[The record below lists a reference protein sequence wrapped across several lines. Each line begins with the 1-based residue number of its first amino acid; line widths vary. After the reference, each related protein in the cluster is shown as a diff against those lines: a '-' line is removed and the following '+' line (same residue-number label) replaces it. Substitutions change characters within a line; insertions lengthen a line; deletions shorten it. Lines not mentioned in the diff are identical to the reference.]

1 MGNAIIAT
9 PKLTIGANNVS
20 NVQSGKILGDDIAI
34 QAKNEV
40 VSGTSASI
48 KSNQI
53 AIDADH
59 FHGSNS
65 EILATD
71 NIDIKTSEY
80 ANTANISSQNTATL
94 SIKNGGDFYSDQTQ
108 RAPQAEQLLTINAHD
123 VTTNIELNNPGS
135 IHINA
140 SGDVHNNQ
148 GIVTGKSLVVKA
160 AGAIENAAEQIV
172 FAAQDLI
179 LEAGTAIS
187 NLQDAQI
194 LGLGNVS
201 LTASEVTNDRGRIT
215 SGADMSI
222 DADTLTNRGAA
233 TGTAAVAGHSFVVGN
248 YDWPHDGRST
258 SIIVG
263 MNLPYYKSEISVT
276 QAVIESSGDLNI
288 NQGAKHGRGGH
299 ITNADS
305 LLTAA
310 GNIKVDGNLSNTSTE
325 ASKSL
330 YQLLNGTGEVTIGA
344 QDSLAP
350 LNPTKKIYASLWDL
364 LSNTYGSDNN
374 DHTIFAAYKY
384 YDEDMSK
391 TLQNTYNPVFNQLM
405 SATFGAD
412 WRGLSRDELSNR
424 FKNLQP
430 SASLAF
436 SGDKQ
441 AEISAGGT
449 FTHTGGAFTNGGQQ
463 KVQQTVQVKVGD
475 ETISTLQGNFDRT
488 FNSGVL
494 FDFSKTP
501 SLAELTA
508 ALNPQNVLERLMQT
522 RALFDIHSAPPPL
535 MLDVSKIGNRLS
547 TSALGAEVARVNT
560 SIVTTPVAASAPQA
574 FTPIYPVY
582 ETRIPY
588 ITLKTFYGSQYFFD
602 KIDYHSDRT
611 VPVIGDAFFDN
622 QLITQSIQETVG
634 GYFAAKDGLSGAELV
649 KTLMDNAA
657 LEAVAQGLH
666 FGEPLTQAQYKNLT
680 HNIIWYE
687 PKVVNGYTVLSPRV
701 YLSRATLEDVAN
713 NKATTAV
720 VASRGQLSIDASK
733 VSNVDAAIHGG
744 SVYIHSADSIHNQNT
759 GGGTGGIVADATL
772 QLDAKGDVSNLGST
786 IAGQDVTIH
795 TDGAFTDSARM
806 GYDKKG
812 SLVLKDRGLVYGG
825 KDGSVSIVAGG
836 DVNLTAAGIGAK
848 DVNIEAGGNL
858 TSNDVHQVSSSFKQ
872 TLETN
877 GVPLGA
883 VTIPLG
889 VTSKTH
895 TEVSATSV
903 GSKLQGAADGGSLT
917 LRAGKNITLQGGDYS
932 ADKGVVEA
940 RGEVRTLTGQDFSH
954 TEDTMLSEGL
964 SLGVKAGIA
973 GKGVSAEYGPQ
984 GASASVING
993 DEANSTDA
1001 GTRDGGK
1008 PVLDG
1013 PLGAKVGYSRV
1024 ETRDTRSQVHNYNAN
1039 LNFGSSVTVQG
1050 GSTVD
1055 IGGANIQAVKDGKAG
1070 DLNIIGSEVVSTKFE
1085 DEDVQTHSRKD
1096 LFVGVSGTGSSS
1108 IADTVNHS
1116 VTLADKTQQ
1125 GMTVDA
1131 GMTALQA
1138 VGDAT
1143 NVVFNDTGALSAK
1156 EGIKYTESTSSSR
1169 TVRDN
1174 INLLKGNIKIT
1185 STQGNIALVGVN
1197 LDGTGAGVALDSA
1210 GDVSLTA
1217 AKSHSESQS
1226 SSQTHEAS
1234 ISINASVAPTGAG
1247 VGQSAGYT
1255 GSLDQ
1260 TRTTATAYQN
1270 TEVLGDTVTI
1280 KAKKDLELTGAKVVG
1295 NDVNLDVAGNTRV
1308 TSVQD
1313 TSDMGHTVGNW
1324 GGNAGTAI
1332 TTTSIVAPT
1341 GGANGGG
1348 GKDTDRSTLT
1358 AEQSGI
1364 SAKNKLTAHL
1374 GGDLTLQGAH
1384 LISES
1389 GQGDLN
1395 VAGKIIAQQ
1404 LHDSREKDGG
1414 SGGGGGGL
1422 SKTGLASVSVNVTRV
1437 DQVHYD
1443 ATQNATIAGLQVK
1456 TGQGIEGTLNRDAN
1470 KTLNVTRN
1478 EHIAGND
1485 VSITAGIGDIKG
1497 FAGKLKN
1504 KTDTGSGETASGT
1517 SKHAPNIAQS
1527 RGESESVVK
1536 GNGGNNT
1543 EGFSATK
1550 PSRPAHPEH
1559 RADNTPAASA
1569 PVSRASDAPALHR
1582 QAGDQPMRAPD
1593 GVEQPLAPANPAGN
1607 GAGPVDAVKKIP
1619 TPGVTDSVLKSAD
1632 SQGTPQTKPDA
1643 KYDSRVIV
1651 KLESDPTTDQAA
1663 QRIYDKHPANSVLLE
1678 RDAQGQ
1684 HTVVAGDPQSVGGKT
1699 KVELV
1704 GHGDKAA
1711 DGSPTLGGLKAN
1723 EVAQEVVKL
1732 REGASAPIEVK
1743 KVTAVGCDTG
1753 NCAKGP
1759 SLANHVGDKL
1769 HARAIEAPVKGY
1781 EGPTAVDEHG
1791 NKQPTSESN
1800 PDALGK
1806 KHKYNLADATKRE
1819 NSTKNQANHEAVFD
1833 ETPGTYRKLGENY
1846 LYRLDFRPPEVVLK
1860 EGFSGSTVW
1869 VNQLYGKNTVYS
1881 AHSVSGVSVFA
1892 EEALLARK
1900 PNGAQGDPFPKQRDT
1915 LYAPKDAYVYKF
1927 LADGLERTDVT
1938 KSLFPS
1944 AVKKDGNVTLGAFN
1958 KDSPYFKYHL
1968 GFFPPPGDEQMQR
1981 IHLEMPTDQQ
1991 KLEQLRHET
2000 HERAVEEYTR
2010 DYVLRA
2016 PLYTDEVIVK
2026 GPVDANR
2033 IKLYQHLPLE
2043 RPYKLKNR
2051 KNKN

>member
-1 MGNAIIAT
+1 QGKKSQGTGLHADVAQAPQWPLLPVVAVLRTLQQSLVEVRVVAKAGGCALLTALVFVPGIASALPVADPAGGANRPNVVQAPNGVPVIEIVNPNAAGLSHNKFQSFDTVSPGVVFNNSLVNGTSRLGGAGFKNPNLVQQANGILVDVTGSAPSSLNGTLEVFGKKADLFISNANGVTLNGVDTLNVNSLTVTTGKPIVGASGLQFSVNDGRVTVGPSGVDTSNLSYFDIVARAIALEGPVGSATNTTDIAAIAGLNTYTAGTRQVDVNSASAAGTPAVAIDGTFAGAMHGRNISLRGTETGAGVRHAGRIQGAQDILISAQGDISVASVQAGRNASLSTPGALQVGTGAAGQGLTAVKAVTLNAGKTITISNAVQGDTLSVTANRLLVQAAQLSATSSAPGPVKSINIKVGDFTLSGTLVASNLDGSPVAADQPLVIADGKLQVQRGVGNFDENFTLKTDAMVISHNGVNIEADTIANNGGIVQDLGSSGINLLARQLTNKGIINTQGDMKLVTDVLNNLCTGMGQQICAGLMAGGKADLQAGALTNEAGLVAGTDLDLTLKGQSQNTDRAAITAKGQLTIKQAAGNQAALVSSGKIISGGDLLVILDALSTANKDALVHADGKATFQISTSFSNGGTTQAAQDLNIAAGDFTNGAEANLLTDQNLQVVAKHNIDLARGGNVYAGQVGTLSAAELHNAGTVIAREKLDLQAEGQFLNDTGTWLASRVLNITGAQLTNIGARFDVDDQLNITVNGDISNAGQSLLLSGGDISLVAGGAFYNLDGSVVAPAQHLRIDADKVVNAGKALDNEQVSTLAGSDITLKARRDVRNEANGTIAATHTLQVQSDTGSIENATGANLQGDTVSLTSGQNIKNRDGAIIQGDQQVTVLAQNDVSNSGQSYILSTGDLNLTAGGQASNLDGSLVSATQNLHIDADKIANSGKSVSAGSTLTGDAVTLKARSDVRNEAQANILAKGTLDVQAGASVANVDANLTGTEVTLKSGTDVLNQHGAIAGDSIHIDSLGDLFNTAKSTLIAKTDAVINAAKQLLNDDALIKGSTVKAVTGSIDNASGANILGDTVNLSATQNITNRDAAIIKADNQVSMQAQGDVVNMGNAIIAT

-759 GGGTGGIVADATL
+759 GGGT
-772 QLDAKGDVSNLGST
+772 
-786 IAGQDVTIH
+786 
-795 TDGAFTDSARM
+795 
-806 GYDKKG
+806 
-812 SLVLKDRGLVYGG
+812 
-825 KDGSVSIVAGG
+825 
-836 DVNLTAAGIGAK
+836 
-848 DVNIEAGGNL
+848 
-858 TSNDVHQVSSSFKQ
+858 
-872 TLETN
+872 
-877 GVPLGA
+877 
-883 VTIPLG
+883 
-889 VTSKTH
+889 
-895 TEVSATSV
+895 
-903 GSKLQGAADGGSLT
+903 
-917 LRAGKNITLQGGDYS
+917 
-932 ADKGVVEA
+932 
-940 RGEVRTLTGQDFSH
+940 
-954 TEDTMLSEGL
+954 
-964 SLGVKAGIA
+964 
-973 GKGVSAEYGPQ
+973 
-984 GASASVING
+984 
-993 DEANSTDA
+993 
-1001 GTRDGGK
+1001 
-1008 PVLDG
+1008 
-1013 PLGAKVGYSRV
+1013 
-1024 ETRDTRSQVHNYNAN
+1024 
-1039 LNFGSSVTVQG
+1039 
-1050 GSTVD
+1050 
-1055 IGGANIQAVKDGKAG
+1055 
-1070 DLNIIGSEVVSTKFE
+1070 
-1085 DEDVQTHSRKD
+1085 
-1096 LFVGVSGTGSSS
+1096 
-1108 IADTVNHS
+1108 
-1116 VTLADKTQQ
+1116 
-1125 GMTVDA
+1125 
-1131 GMTALQA
+1131 
-1138 VGDAT
+1138 
-1143 NVVFNDTGALSAK
+1143 
-1156 EGIKYTESTSSSR
+1156 
-1169 TVRDN
+1169 
-1174 INLLKGNIKIT
+1174 
-1185 STQGNIALVGVN
+1185 
-1197 LDGTGAGVALDSA
+1197 
-1210 GDVSLTA
+1210 
-1217 AKSHSESQS
+1217 
-1226 SSQTHEAS
+1226 
-1234 ISINASVAPTGAG
+1234 
-1247 VGQSAGYT
+1247 
-1255 GSLDQ
+1255 
-1260 TRTTATAYQN
+1260 
-1270 TEVLGDTVTI
+1270 
-1280 KAKKDLELTGAKVVG
+1280 
-1295 NDVNLDVAGNTRV
+1295 
-1308 TSVQD
+1308 
-1313 TSDMGHTVGNW
+1313 
-1324 GGNAGTAI
+1324 
-1332 TTTSIVAPT
+1332 
-1341 GGANGGG
+1341 
-1348 GKDTDRSTLT
+1348 
-1358 AEQSGI
+1358 
-1364 SAKNKLTAHL
+1364 
-1374 GGDLTLQGAH
+1374 
-1384 LISES
+1384 
-1389 GQGDLN
+1389 
-1395 VAGKIIAQQ
+1395 
-1404 LHDSREKDGG
+1404 
-1414 SGGGGGGL
+1414 
-1422 SKTGLASVSVNVTRV
+1422 
-1437 DQVHYD
+1437 
-1443 ATQNATIAGLQVK
+1443 
-1456 TGQGIEGTLNRDAN
+1456 
-1470 KTLNVTRN
+1470 
-1478 EHIAGND
+1478 
-1485 VSITAGIGDIKG
+1485 
-1497 FAGKLKN
+1497 
-1504 KTDTGSGETASGT
+1504 
-1517 SKHAPNIAQS
+1517 
-1527 RGESESVVK
+1527 
-1536 GNGGNNT
+1536 
-1543 EGFSATK
+1543 
-1550 PSRPAHPEH
+1550 
-1559 RADNTPAASA
+1559 
-1569 PVSRASDAPALHR
+1569 
-1582 QAGDQPMRAPD
+1582 
-1593 GVEQPLAPANPAGN
+1593 
-1607 GAGPVDAVKKIP
+1607 
-1619 TPGVTDSVLKSAD
+1619 
-1632 SQGTPQTKPDA
+1632 
-1643 KYDSRVIV
+1643 
-1651 KLESDPTTDQAA
+1651 
-1663 QRIYDKHPANSVLLE
+1663 
-1678 RDAQGQ
+1678 
-1684 HTVVAGDPQSVGGKT
+1684 
-1699 KVELV
+1699 
-1704 GHGDKAA
+1704 
-1711 DGSPTLGGLKAN
+1711 
-1723 EVAQEVVKL
+1723 
-1732 REGASAPIEVK
+1732 
-1743 KVTAVGCDTG
+1743 
-1753 NCAKGP
+1753 
-1759 SLANHVGDKL
+1759 
-1769 HARAIEAPVKGY
+1769 
-1781 EGPTAVDEHG
+1781 
-1791 NKQPTSESN
+1791 
-1800 PDALGK
+1800 
-1806 KHKYNLADATKRE
+1806 
-1819 NSTKNQANHEAVFD
+1819 
-1833 ETPGTYRKLGENY
+1833 
-1846 LYRLDFRPPEVVLK
+1846 
-1860 EGFSGSTVW
+1860 
-1869 VNQLYGKNTVYS
+1869 
-1881 AHSVSGVSVFA
+1881 
-1892 EEALLARK
+1892 
-1900 PNGAQGDPFPKQRDT
+1900 
-1915 LYAPKDAYVYKF
+1915 
-1927 LADGLERTDVT
+1927 
-1938 KSLFPS
+1938 
-1944 AVKKDGNVTLGAFN
+1944 
-1958 KDSPYFKYHL
+1958 
-1968 GFFPPPGDEQMQR
+1968 
-1981 IHLEMPTDQQ
+1981 
-1991 KLEQLRHET
+1991 
-2000 HERAVEEYTR
+2000 
-2010 DYVLRA
+2010 
-2016 PLYTDEVIVK
+2016 
-2026 GPVDANR
+2026 
-2033 IKLYQHLPLE
+2033 
-2043 RPYKLKNR
+2043 
-2051 KNKN
+2051 

>member
-759 GGGTGGIVADATL
+759 GGGTGGISAGDDGDVVLEAKNDVNNLGATVDGKHVTLKAGGDINVTAAMTYDTDGSLVSRNASGIYGNGDDSSVTLDAGKNINLTGAEVSGTTVKLKAAKDLNVQDVHEVESSYHNETTHTLLSVANKTSTSTRATSNGSELKGDHLVLDVGGNTTIVGGNVDFKDTTGNVAGNFKVEAAKNLSATKETSYTEGMAAPARASAAGFEATSVSGAEGTENDAQPLAEGGMAASNVGGVTAGFGYQKTQTSHTNQSTIYTNSQLNLGSGKLTVGGVADIGGADLNTSDATK
-772 QLDAKGDVSNLGST
+772 DAKLNVKAKSIETTKYQNVVTDENSSENNSFGITYFAGSTVLDVSNENGKVATSAANGKSVSPLLAASIVGDATQIAFGAIGSAGNNFGYSRSTSKSLQHTVSDNITHVGGNVSFESTEGDINLNGVQTMDNTHQIELNSAGKVNMTAAKTETTKASSSDRLLVGVNASAGATFQQAGLGGS
-786 IAGQDVTIH
+786 AVAEYGQENTSATRTAYTNTHIGGDVVIKSKGDTNLTGANVTGH
-795 TDGAFTDSARM
+795 VTTDI
-806 GYDKKG
+806 
-812 SLVLKDRGLVYGG
+812 GG
-825 KDGSVSIVAGG
+825 KLNITSQQDTQTLKHNQSSGGAGLGVALSTNGPVPVANAHGEGGDDWDNYSVVGKQSGITGDPSSVVKVKGDINLLGGKIDGGSHVVTGG
-836 DVNLTAAGIGAK
+836 DVN
-848 DVNIEAGGNL
+848 
-858 TSNDVHQVSSSFKQ
+858 
-872 TLETN
+872 
-877 GVPLGA
+877 A
-883 VTIPLG
+883 V
-889 VTSKTH
+889 
-895 TEVSATSV
+895 
-903 GSKLQGAADGGSLT
+903 
-917 LRAGKNITLQGGDYS
+917 
-932 ADKGVVEA
+932 
-940 RGEVRTLTGQDFSH
+940 
-954 TEDTMLSEGL
+954 
-964 SLGVKAGIA
+964 
-973 GKGVSAEYGPQ
+973 
-984 GASASVING
+984 
-993 DEANSTDA
+993 
-1001 GTRDGGK
+1001 
-1008 PVLDG
+1008 
-1013 PLGAKVGYSRV
+1013 
-1024 ETRDTRSQVHNYNAN
+1024 
-1039 LNFGSSVTVQG
+1039 
-1050 GSTVD
+1050 
-1055 IGGANIQAVKDGKAG
+1055 
-1070 DLNIIGSEVVSTKFE
+1070 
-1085 DEDVQTHSRKD
+1085 
-1096 LFVGVSGTGSSS
+1096 
-1108 IADTVNHS
+1108 
-1116 VTLADKTQQ
+1116 
-1125 GMTVDA
+1125 
-1131 GMTALQA
+1131 
-1138 VGDAT
+1138 
-1143 NVVFNDTGALSAK
+1143 
-1156 EGIKYTESTSSSR
+1156 
-1169 TVRDN
+1169 
-1174 INLLKGNIKIT
+1174 
-1185 STQGNIALVGVN
+1185 ALV
-1197 LDGTGAGVALDSA
+1197 DS
-1210 GDVSLTA
+1210 
-1217 AKSHSESQS
+1217 H
-1226 SSQTHEAS
+1226 
-1234 ISINASVAPTGAG
+1234 
-1247 VGQSAGYT
+1247 
-1255 GSLDQ
+1255 
-1260 TRTTATAYQN
+1260 
-1270 TEVLGDTVTI
+1270 
-1280 KAKKDLELTGAKVVG
+1280 
-1295 NDVNLDVAGNTRV
+1295 
-1308 TSVQD
+1308 
-1313 TSDMGHTVGNW
+1313 
-1324 GGNAGTAI
+1324 
-1332 TTTSIVAPT
+1332 
-1341 GGANGGG
+1341 
-1348 GKDTDRSTLT
+1348 
-1358 AEQSGI
+1358 
-1364 SAKNKLTAHL
+1364 
-1374 GGDLTLQGAH
+1374 
-1384 LISES
+1384 
-1389 GQGDLN
+1389 
-1395 VAGKIIAQQ
+1395 
-1404 LHDSREKDGG
+1404 EKDGG
-1414 SGGGGGGL
+1414 YGGAGGGL
-1422 SKTGLASVSVNVTRV
+1422 NAFGAITASAQGGQVS
-1437 DQVHYD
+1437 QVHYV
-1443 ATQNATIAGLQVK
+1443 AVNNATIDGPISK
-1456 TGQGIEGTLNRDAN
+1456 MD
-1470 KTLNVTRN
+1470 
-1478 EHIAGND
+1478 
-1485 VSITAGIGDIKG
+1485 S
-1497 FAGKLKN
+1497 
-1504 KTDTGSGETASGT
+1504 SGA
-1517 SKHAPNIAQS
+1517 IL
-1527 RGESESVVK
+1527 
-1536 GNGGNNT
+1536 
-1543 EGFSATK
+1543 
-1550 PSRPAHPEH
+1550 
-1559 RADNTPAASA
+1559 AD
-1569 PVSRASDAPALHR
+1569 
-1582 QAGDQPMRAPD
+1582 
-1593 GVEQPLAPANPAGN
+1593 
-1607 GAGPVDAVKKIP
+1607 GAGPLIHGVLNTDAN
-1619 TPGVTDSVLKSAD
+1619 
-1632 SQGTPQTKPDA
+1632 
-1643 KYDSRVIV
+1643 R
-1651 KLESDPTTDQAA
+1651 
-1663 QRIYDKHPANSVLLE
+1663 
-1678 RDAQGQ
+1678 
-1684 HTVVAGDPQSVGGKT
+1684 
-1699 KVELV
+1699 
-1704 GHGDKAA
+1704 
-1711 DGSPTLGGLKAN
+1711 
-1723 EVAQEVVKL
+1723 EV
-1732 REGASAPIEVK
+1732 
-1743 KVTAVGCDTG
+1743 
-1753 NCAKGP
+1753 
-1759 SLANHVGDKL
+1759 
-1769 HARAIEAPVKGY
+1769 
-1781 EGPTAVDEHG
+1781 
-1791 NKQPTSESN
+1791 
-1800 PDALGK
+1800 
-1806 KHKYNLADATKRE
+1806 
-1819 NSTKNQANHEAVFD
+1819 
-1833 ETPGTYRKLGENY
+1833 
-1846 LYRLDFRPPEVVLK
+1846 VVLK
-1860 EGFSGSTVW
+1860 
-1869 VNQLYGKNTVYS
+1869 NQIIAADDIKVEVAPIGIGKKGGDETDS
-1881 AHSVSGVSVFA
+1881 PPSKPPTPP
-1892 EEALLARK
+1892 EEVTPPPPPPPPPSPPPPPPPPPPPEPIPPPPPPK
-1900 PNGAQGDPFPKQRDT
+1900 PVPPKPQGDTGDGGRVGNSLEYHAIRRALNTINAHDFDAST
-1915 LYAPKDAYVYKF
+1915 LQKNPLK
-1927 LADGLERTDVT
+1927 LA
-1938 KSLFPS
+1938 
-1944 AVKKDGNVTLGAFN
+1944 VTL
-1958 KDSPYFKYHL
+1958 SPGKTETIVISKPSDLMQLEGRPIYMGQTSQGIGRGGNALQYAHVVPLGDGQYTVRFKSR
-1968 GFFPPPGDEQMQR
+1968 PPSR
-1981 IHLEMPTDQQ
+1981 
-1991 KLEQLRHET
+1991 R
-2000 HERAVEEYTR
+2000 
-2010 DYVLRA
+2010 
-2016 PLYTDEVIVK
+2016 
-2026 GPVDANR
+2026 
-2033 IKLYQHLPLE
+2033 
-2043 RPYKLKNR
+2043 
-2051 KNKN
+2051 